1 MYAQNGVLP
10 GLFQEVPM
18 LAYRVAP
25 PVPHRPVITN
35 IGAHKVDLVWKPP
48 GIFLSFSPVFCFLIN
63 DCHFP
68 GDAFDNMYVTGYKVL
83 WFQPAFRSMVNNI
96 TLGNVTT
103 TSIRNLQVSVK

>member
-1 MYAQNGVLP
+1 
-10 GLFQEVPM
+10 M

-25 PVPHRPVITN
+25 PVPNRPVVTN
-35 IGAHKVDLVWKPP
+35 IGAHKVDLVWEPP
-48 GIFLSFSPVFCFLIN
+48 GILLSFRFCLKANRLMPF
-63 DCHFP
+63 HFP

-103 TSIRNLQVSVK
+103 TSIRNLEVRNVHYIFVIA